1 MEKLGEN
8 EKNPTVYQLFSLLE
22 KNEEVTFDEFIKSIY
37 EKLGDN
43 KSQNGIQRLFE
54 MFKNGN
60 QPNNLTLNDLRNIA
74 NQLNENI
81 SENDL
86 EDMMNRISE
95 GKGQLTFEQFYN
107 IIKDK

>member
-1 MEKLGEN
+1 M
-8 EKNPTVYQLFSLLE
+8 TYA
-22 KNEEVTFDEFIKSIY
+22 EVSQYDFGSWKSAEYTGTKIPTFDEFIKSIY

-60 QPNNLTLNDLRNIA
+60 QSNNLTLNDLRNIA